1 MRLDHVQV
9 AAPPGC
15 EEAARGFF
23 VGRLGF
29 VELQKPE
36 GLAGNGGAW
45 FSVGDAQVHVGVE
58 ADFRPARKAHL
69 GFDVGS
75 VPALLA
81 LYDRLDGARWDT
93 QQPGVR
99 RFFADDPWGNR
110 MEFFATE

>member
-15 EEAARGFF
+15 EEAAREFF

-29 VELQKPE
+29 VELLKPE

-45 FSVGDAQVHVGVE
+45 FAVGDAQVHVGVE
-58 ADFRPARKAHL
+58 PDFRPARKAHL

-75 VPALLA
+75 VEALLV
-81 LYDRLDGARWDT
+81 LYGRLDGGRWDT
-93 QQPGVR
+93 QQAGVR

>member
-1 MRLDHVQV
+1 VRLDHVQV
-9 AAPPGC
+9 AAPEGC
-15 EEAARGFF
+15 EEAARAFF

-29 VELQKPE
+29 VALPKPE

-69 GFDVGS
+69 GFDLGS
-75 VPALLA
+75 VEALEA
-81 LYDRLDGARWDT
+81 LFEKLDGGRWDT
-93 QQPGVR
+93 QQAGVH

-110 MEFFATE
+110 LEFFARP